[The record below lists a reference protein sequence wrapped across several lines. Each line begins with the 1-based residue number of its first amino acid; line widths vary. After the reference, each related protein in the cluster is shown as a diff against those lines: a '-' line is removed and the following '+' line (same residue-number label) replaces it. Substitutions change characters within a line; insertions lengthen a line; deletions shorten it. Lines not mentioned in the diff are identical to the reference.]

1 MQPDSSRHTSLLT
14 ARDLRFTYQD
24 AERPALRGIT
34 VELSPG
40 ELLVVM
46 GASGAGKST
55 LCRCLNGII
64 PHFVKGDFQGEV
76 HVLGRHTKDLRVADC
91 ARRVGLVFQDFES
104 QLFATNVALEVAFGA
119 ESLGLPRADI
129 HARVERLLSL
139 VGLSAFAHRR
149 PASLS
154 GGEKQRLAIAASLA
168 TDPAVIVLDEAT
180 SDLDPA
186 GKSVVFD
193 IARALTAAPAK
204 RAVVFAHHDPE
215 EALRATRVLLLAE
228 GRPAALDSPD
238 RILSDPDLLAE
249 HGVMALASTALFRA
263 LDLDERPCREAQAA
277 ELLRRRGLRIS
288 QQTAAA
294 WASRDEARME
304 GYGDPIVEV
313 RNLTHSYE
321 AGDPAVSDVALTLRR
336 GEYVAII
343 GQNGSGKTTLV
354 KHLNGLLRPT
364 QGEVL
369 IAGEPTRSQTLH
381 ALAQRV
387 GYVFQN
393 PDHQIFAP
401 TVSEEVAFAPRNFG
415 LDPDEVAS
423 RVSESL
429 AAVGFSGREEDDPFS
444 LTKGE
449 RQRVAVASVLAGR
462 PDVLIFDEPTTGLD
476 ARESRG
482 MMALIDDLNRR
493 GHTIVLVTHAM
504 WLAAEYAHRVIVM
517 QEGRIIL
524 DAPTRAAF
532 SQTETLRQAA
542 IIPPQI
548 VRLSQLLGASAL
560 TVPELVQGLR
570 GGG

>member
-1 MQPDSSRHTSLLT
+1 MLPNSSRHTSLLT

-46 GASGAGKST
+46 GAGGAGKST

-76 HVLGRHTKDLRVADC
+76 HVLGRDTKDLRVADC

-139 VGLSAFAHRR
+139 VGLSALAHRR
-149 PASLS
+149 PSSLS

-168 TDPAVIVLDEAT
+168 TDPAVVVLDEAT

-193 IARALTAAPAK
+193 IARSLTAASAK

-215 EALRATRVLLLAE
+215 EALHATRVLLLAE

-277 ELLRRRGLRIS
+277 ELLRRRGLQIPDEA
-288 QQTAAA
+288 AAA
-294 WASRDEARME
+294 WTSRDAARAQK
-304 GYGDPIVEV
+304 YGDPIVEV
-313 RNLTHSYE
+313 RNLTHSY
-321 AGDPAVSDVALTLRR
+321 AGGDPAVNDVALTLRR

-369 IAGEPTRSQTLH
+369 IAGEPTRSQTLR

-415 LDPDEVAS
+415 LDPDEAAS

-462 PDVLIFDEPTTGLD
+462 PDILIFDEPTTGLD

-504 WLAAEYAHRVIVM
+504 WLVAEYAHRIIVM
-517 QEGRIIL
+517 QQGRIIL

-560 TVPELVQGLR
+560 TVAELTDALR
-570 GGG
+570 R

>member
-1 MQPDSSRHTSLLT
+1 MLPNSSRHTSLLT

-76 HVLGRHTKDLRVADC
+76 HVLGRDTRDLRVADC

-119 ESLGLPRADI
+119 ESLGLPPADI

-139 VGLSAFAHRR
+139 VGLSALAHRR

-168 TDPAVIVLDEAT
+168 TDPAVVVLDEAT

-186 GKSVVFD
+186 GKSIVFD
-193 IARALTAAPAK
+193 IARSLTAASAK

-215 EALRATRVLLLAE
+215 EALHATRVLLLAE

-238 RILSDPDLLAE
+238 RILSDPDLLAD

-277 ELLRRRGLRIS
+277 QLLRRRGLQIPDEA
-288 QQTAAA
+288 AAA
-294 WASRDEARME
+294 WASRDAARAQK
-304 GYGDPIVEV
+304 YGDPIVEV
-313 RNLTHSYE
+313 RNLTHSY
-321 AGDPAVSDVALTLRR
+321 AGGDPAVNDVALTLRR

-369 IAGEPTRSQTLH
+369 IAGEPTRSQTLR

-462 PDVLIFDEPTTGLD
+462 PDLLIFDEPTTGLD

-482 MMALIDDLNRR
+482 MMALIDRLNRA
-493 GHTIVLVTHAM
+493 GHTILLVTHAM
-504 WLAAEYAHRVIVM
+504 WLVAEYAHRIIVM
-517 QEGRIIL
+517 QKGRIIL

-560 TVPELVQGLR
+560 TVAELTDALR
-570 GGG
+570 R

>member
-1 MQPDSSRHTSLLT
+1 MESTSSRTSPLL
-14 ARDLRFTYQD
+14 AAHHLRFTYHDGD
-24 AERPALRGIT
+24 APALRDIT
-34 VELSPG
+34 FQLSTG
-40 ELLVVM
+40 DLLVVM

-64 PHFVKGDFQGEV
+64 PHFVKGDFQGDV
-76 HVLGRHTKDLRVADC
+76 QVLGQSTADLRVADC

-119 ESLGLPRADI
+119 ESLGLPRAEID
-129 HARVERLLSL
+129 ARVGRLLSL
-139 VGLSAFAHRR
+139 VGLSGCAHRR

-168 TDPAVIVLDEAT
+168 TDPSVIVLDEAT
-180 SDLDPA
+180 SDLDPL
-186 GKSVVFD
+186 GKSAVFD
-193 IARALTAAPAK
+193 IARTLTTPPAE

-215 EALRATRVLLLAE
+215 EALRAARVLLLAE
-228 GRPAALDSPD
+228 GRPVGLDSPD
-238 RILSDPDLLAE
+238 RVLSDPERLAE
-249 HGVMALASTALFRA
+249 HGVMALPATAVFQA
-263 LDLDERPCREAQAA
+263 LALEERPCREAQAA
-277 ELLRRRGLRIS
+277 ELLRRRGLRIPD
-288 QQTAAA
+288 QAAAA
-294 WASRDEARME
+294 WSARDRARSE
-304 GYGDPIVEV
+304 RYGAPIVQV
-313 RNLTHSYE
+313 RGVTHRYD
-321 AGDPAVSDVALTLRR
+321 GDGPALSDVSLTLRR

-354 KHLNGLLRPT
+354 KHFNGLLRPAE
-364 QGEVL
+364 GEVL
-369 IAGEPTRSQTLH
+369 IDGEPTRSQTLR

-415 LDPDEVAS
+415 LHPEEVGA

-476 ARESRG
+476 DRESRS

-517 QEGRIIL
+517 HRGNVVL
-524 DAPTRAAF
+524 DAPARTAFEQVAA
-532 SQTETLRQAA
+532 LREAA
-542 IIPPQI
+542 IIPPQV
-548 VRLSQLLGASAL
+548 VRLSQLLGATAL
-560 TVPELVQGLR
+560 TVAELTEALR
-570 GGG
+570 R